1 MERMSGHR
9 TLQAAIV
16 MACLFASLG
25 LAQDAARSVPDPAPA
40 EFVLARMKWAS
51 YGGGG
56 SHGYYQPFWAI
67 DYPLAEEH
75 FLRALRRL
83 SRINASADEA
93 QLELTDPRL
102 FDYPFLFM
110 QQPGKGWKPT
120 AAEVAQLREYLLR
133 GGFLLVDDFHGEGDW
148 EVFRAGISRALPG
161 RPVVEIPAD
170 DPLLHVVMDIKE
182 RLPIPGRRHLYRGPG
197 GQIEAQMEGTPHWRG
212 IYDEAGRLAV
222 VMNFN
227 IDMGD
232 GWEHEDDPVYPVAMT
247 ALAHRFGVNYVVYA
261 MTH

>member
-1 MERMSGHR
+1 MSRHR
-9 TLQAAIV
+9 PLHAAGVI
-16 MACLFASLG
+16 ACLLASLALG
-25 LAQDAARSVPDPAPA
+25 QDAARGPGVPARA
-40 EFVLARMKWAS
+40 EFELVRMKWAS
-51 YGGGG
+51 RGGGG

-83 SRINASADEA
+83 TRVDTAAEGL
-93 QLELTDPRL
+93 QLEIADPRL

-110 QQPGKGWKPT
+110 QQPGRGWNPSDT
-120 AAEVAQLREYLLR
+120 DVAQLREYLLR
-133 GGFLLVDDFHGEGDW
+133 GGFLLVDDFHGEQEW
-148 EVFRAGISRALPG
+148 AVFQAGISRVLPG
-161 RPVVEIPAD
+161 RPAVEIPAD
-170 DPLLHVVMDIKE
+170 DPLMHVVQDIRE
-182 RLPIPGRRHLYRGPG
+182 RLPIPGYRHLYVGAG
-197 GQIEAQMEGTPHWRG
+197 GRTEAYMEGPSRWRG
-212 IYDEAGRLAV
+212 IYDDEGRLVV

-232 GWEHEDDPVYPVAMT
+232 GWEHEDDPTYPVPMT